1 MLAKI
6 RVLIQIALRNLTSN
20 FLKTVIVGPIIL
32 FGTFLFV
39 VLNGLL
45 DSVSATMQKSIIQSV
60 SGHLQVYDSRARD
73 QLALFGDTMMGQED
87 IGLIPDFMTVK
98 NELEAHENVK
108 VVVPMG
114 LDFAMASTG
123 NELDE
128 MFEQLRSAATKG
140 DDEAVARLR
149 TQLEQTAELLIPEL
163 ELSRAISSEPEEIDE
178 NLKALERVKTD
189 EFWSW
194 LDEEPQAALTWLDTE
209 IAPIAS
215 EGGMFF
221 LRYMGTDLDI
231 YTKHF
236 DRFHIVDGEMVPEGR
251 RGFLFNKKFFE
262 EGVKHKV
269 ARDLDAIKK
278 LRDEEGKTLADDELL
293 ISRAKQMAREYTR
306 ITLQLDPE
314 ESAHLETELREYL
327 GEGDA
332 GTLNDLV
339 QQFLKVDDGNFDE
352 RYAWFYEHVAPLI
365 KLYQFKVGDIITIRG
380 VTQSGYVKSVNV
392 KVYGTFSFE
401 GLEASDLAAGHN
413 LIDMMTFRDLYG
425 LMTDERRAE
434 LDKIREGVGVERIAR
449 DDVEDALFG
458 DDTEIVDT
466 DSSAGGFD
474 EFEVADLSGAG
485 NVQDDLLDVVY
496 DSETINSGVALNAA
510 VILENPK
517 LLWPT
522 YQEIRE
528 LVTEKDMRLQ
538 VVDWRTASG
547 MVGQFVVMIRLLLY
561 VAIFIIFLVAL
572 VIINNSMV
580 MATLRRVGE
589 IGTMRAI
596 GAQRRFV
603 MGMFF
608 TETLVLGLA
617 SGFLGA
623 VLGGVALVVMGNVGI
638 PAGSQDILIF
648 LFSGPRLYPDVTATN
663 FIIGFFVVLIMS
675 IVSTL
680 YPAFIA
686 TRIQPVV
693 AMQAKE

>member
-1 MLAKI
+1 MLAQL
-6 RVLIQIALRNLTSN
+6 RVLLQIALRNLTSN
-20 FLKTVIVGPIIL
+20 IWKTIIVGPIIL

-39 VLNGLL
+39 LLNGLL
-45 DSVSATMQKSIIQSV
+45 DSVSSTMEKSIIQSV

-73 QLALFGDTMMGQED
+73 RLALFGDTMMGQED
-87 IGLIPDFMTVK
+87 IGLIPDFQTVK
-98 NELEAHENVK
+98 DDLEAIDNVK
-108 VVVPMG
+108 IVVPMG

-128 MFEQLRSAATKG
+128 MFEQLREATKKG
-140 DDEAVARLR
+140 DDAAIARLR
-149 TQLEQTAELLIPEL
+149 VQLEQTADLLIPEL

-178 NLKALERVKTD
+178 NLEALERVKSD
-189 EFWSW
+189 ELWDW
-194 LDEEPQAALTWLDTE
+194 LRDEPEAAMTWLDTK

-221 LRYMGTDLDI
+221 LRYMGTDLDT
-231 YTKHF
+231 YAQQF
-236 DRFHIVDGEMVPEGR
+236 DRFKIVDGQMVPSGH
-251 RGFLFNKKFFE
+251 RGFLFNKKFYE

-278 LRDEEGKTLADDELL
+278 LRDDEGKSLEKDELL

-314 ESAHLETELREYL
+314 ESDHLEGELRDYL
-327 GEGDA
+327 GAAEG

-339 QQFLKVDDGNFDE
+339 QKFLQVDDDNFDE
-352 RYAWFYEHVAPLI
+352 RYGWFYEHIAPLI
-365 KLYQFKVGDIITIRG
+365 KLYQFNVGDVITIRG

-392 KVYGTFSFE
+392 KVYGTFTFE

-413 LIDMMTFRDLYG
+413 LVDMMTFRDLYG
-425 LMTDERRAE
+425 LMTEERRAE
-434 LDKIREGVGVERIAR
+434 LDQIREGVGVDRIDR
-449 DDVEDALFG
+449 EDAEAALFG
-458 DDTEIVDT
+458 EDT
-466 DSSAGGFD
+466 DIVAVDKASGGFN
-474 EFEVADLSGAG
+474 EFEDVDLTTPDAAT
-485 NVQDDLLDVVY
+485 DDLLNVVY
-496 DSETINSGVALNAA
+496 DSEAINSGVALNAA
-510 VILENPK
+510 VILDNPR

-522 YQEIRE
+522 LGQVKKVIADND
-528 LVTEKDMRLQ
+528 LRLQ

-547 MVGQFVVMIRLLLY
+547 MVGQFVVMIRFLLY

-603 MGMFF
+603 MGMFML
-608 TETLVLGLA
+608 ETLLLGML
-617 SGFLGA
+617 SGTLGA
-623 VLGGVALVVMGNVGI
+623 ILAGVALVILGDVGI
-638 PAGSQDILIF
+638 PANGQDILIF
-648 LFSGPRLYPDVTATN
+648 LFSGPRLYPTVTAPN
-663 FIIGFFVVLIMS
+663 FVIGFFVVLVIS
-675 IVSTL
+675 IISTL